1 MIGLLSRL
9 FIKNH
14 NDLGSPETRSAY
26 GTLCGALG
34 IVLNALISGA
44 KFFVGAV
51 SCSVSVTADAFNNL
65 SDAASSVITLVG
77 FRIAGHAPDS
87 NHPFGHGR
95 FEYIT
100 GLFISGAVVAM
111 GAGLLKSSV
120 EKMFSPSDPEFSYVG
135 IAVLVLSVCV
145 KLYMWLYN
153 RSVGSKINSVA
164 LKAAASDSIS
174 DCIATTA
181 VLLSAILF
189 YVTKINIDAYCGAAV
204 SAFIIV
210 SGVRSAREAI
220 SSLLGGHPDG
230 ALIEEIKN
238 IVLAHPEITG
248 IHDLI
253 VHDYGLGRM
262 IVSLHAEMPDTLDI
276 RISHDVTDLVE
287 RELSEKLG
295 CEAVIHM
302 DPIDTDDERTNFLK
316 SRVLSILGEMEK
328 GLSIHDFRIVSGET
342 HTNIIFDL
350 VIPYGLKKSD
360 DELKN
365 ELASKIKMLDG
376 SLVPVIKVDKFSV
389 R

>member
-1 MIGLLSRL
+1 M
-9 FIKNH
+9 
-14 NDLGSPETRSAY
+14 PPAAY
-26 GTLCGALG
+26 
-34 IVLNALISGA
+34 
-44 KFFVGAV
+44 
-51 SCSVSVTADAFNNL
+51 
-65 SDAASSVITLVG
+65 SS
-77 FRIAGHAPDS
+77 
-87 NHPFGHGR
+87 
-95 FEYIT
+95 
-100 GLFISGAVVAM
+100 
-111 GAGLLKSSV
+111 SS
-120 EKMFSPSDPEFSYVG
+120 
-135 IAVLVLSVCV
+135 
-145 KLYMWLYN
+145 
-153 RSVGSKINSVA
+153 
-164 LKAAASDSIS
+164 SIS
-174 DCIATTA
+174 
-181 VLLSAILF
+181 S
-189 YVTKINIDAYCGAAV
+189 GGWWAAC
-204 SAFIIV
+204 AV

-230 ALIEEIKN
+230 ALIDEIKN

-328 GLSIHDFRIVSGET
+328 GLSIHDFRIVSGEI

-350 VIPYGLKKSD
+350 VIPYGLKESD